1 MITFPLV
8 VLHLQQ
14 PSIVGKRII
23 IVAKMVYNTGSCGLQ
38 LHCALVIRFGKSR
51 YNKRESHTLWG
62 RMYEIER
69 KSHRHFCL
77 LDYFKKIIFLKKDCQ
92 NTQTWRNMRV
102 LTHFHENNLKKRFNS
117 KVGPKI

>member
-62 RMYEIER
+62 KIYEIER
-69 KSHRHFCL
+69 KSHCHFCI
-77 LDYFKKIIFLKKDCQ
+77 LDYFKKKKNCEIMFLKKDCQ
-92 NTQTWRNMRV
+92 NT
-102 LTHFHENNLKKRFNS
+102 
-117 KVGPKI
+117 